1 MTVAIGI
8 IVTGVVG
15 ALSMVS
21 GSVSASKESQ
31 TRVVAVGLARE
42 GIEAVRVIRDSNWLA
57 ARVWDDGLVGILSD
71 RTGVPVID
79 PATGLWT
86 VDFTTNDISDE
97 EAVVARGGG
106 GGSPNLFRQG
116 GVAGEP
122 TIYRRLVALAP
133 ICWNEVTLSERVI
146 AAPET
151 ECQALEREAGAE
163 VKSRVRWAVSG
174 RPHNIEIVERI
185 YDWR

>member
-1 MTVAIGI
+1 MTTPRGQGLLEMTVAIGI

-106 GGSPNLFRQG
+106 GGGPHLFRQSG
-116 GVAGEP
+116 GAG
-122 TIYRRLVALAP
+122 
-133 ICWNEVTLSERVI
+133 
-146 AAPET
+146 
-151 ECQALEREAGAE
+151 GAT
-163 VKSRVRWAVSG
+163 
-174 RPHNIEIVERI
+174 PLPPPCPPPPPPP
-185 YDWR
+185 